1 MAPRALD
8 GELRRLRAMS
18 APPRRTGSRLAAVFL
33 LLALL
38 VPGPVAAHAALDV
51 ATPAAGAT
59 VTGPPEEVS
68 GMFTQDM
75 DPAGSS
81 IEIRDGAGTVIAA
94 GGVDPANA
102 RRMVIADLPSLAA
115 GEYEVRWTTLS
126 SEDGELDRD
135 TWTFT
140 VSAPPTDPRTPTPE
154 PTPEPT
160 ASATASATQPS
171 SSVPAS
177 DEPSSPEPASPEPAS
192 PETSPSPLISPA
204 GGEDSPSAMD
214 AALPIVI
221 ALIVVGG
228 AALYLLTR
236 RRPRSSG

>member
-1 MAPRALD
+1 
-8 GELRRLRAMS
+8 MS
-18 APPRRTGSRLAAVFL
+18 VSPRRTGSRLAAVFL
-33 LLALL
+33 LLALV

-59 VTGPPEEVS
+59 VTGPPSEVS
-68 GMFTQDM
+68 GTFTQDM

-81 IEIRDGAGTVIAA
+81 IELRDADGTVIAT

-102 RRMVIADLPSLAA
+102 RRMVIADLPQLAA

-135 TWTFT
+135 TWAFT
-140 VSAPPTDPRTPTPE
+140 VAAPPTDAPTPTPE

-160 ASATASATQPS
+160 ASPTTSATSPAS
-171 SSVPAS
+171 SAPAS

-192 PETSPSPLISPA
+192 PEASPSPLISPA
-204 GGEDSPSAMD
+204 GGEDTPGAMD
-214 AALPIVI
+214 AVLPIVL

-236 RRPRSSG
+236 RRPTPS